1 MTIKRKERRDPNTLH
16 LSSIQRDININLN
29 SIKDEQKKKL
39 LQKKRNKIMAQ
50 INNIVIHEKTAISS
64 ML

>member
-1 MTIKRKERRDPNTLH
+1 MTIKRKRKKRPKHSAPFIDSERYQHQFKLH
-16 LSSIQRDININLN
+16 QRRT
-29 SIKDEQKKKL
+29 KKL
-39 LQKKRNKIMAQ
+39 LQKERNKIMAQ